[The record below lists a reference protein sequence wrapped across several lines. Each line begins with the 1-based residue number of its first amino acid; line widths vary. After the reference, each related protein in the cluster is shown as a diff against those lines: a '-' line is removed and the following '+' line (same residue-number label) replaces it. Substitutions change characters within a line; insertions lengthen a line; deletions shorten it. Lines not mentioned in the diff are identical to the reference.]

1 MPDILETTDL
11 EAQIEALISMASN
24 CLRRQLEDIFRTK
37 DESAQDQPQDAVP
50 ST

>member
-24 CLRRQLEDIFRTK
+24 CLRRQLEDIFSK
-37 DESAQDQPQDAVP
+37 AESAQDQSQDAVP

>member
-24 CLRRQLEDIFRTK
+24 CLRRQLEDIFRK
-37 DESAQDQPQDAVP
+37 AESAQDQSQDAVP